1 MALSRLRDEVVDD
14 DGEGEDEDRPASDR
28 KPRPPPTDIES
39 GVVAGSLAAEVET
52 VEAATLE
59 LPEKMEWEAPKPPKE
74 PSDPE
79 AIRRYCGRTSVSGR
93 ESSSRSYASSTVF

>member
-1 MALSRLRDEVVDD
+1 MVDD
-14 DGEGEDEDRPASDR
+14 DGDGEDEDRSASDR

-59 LPEKMEWEAPKPPKE
+59 LPEKME
-74 PSDPE
+74 
-79 AIRRYCGRTSVSGR
+79 
-93 ESSSRSYASSTVF
+93 